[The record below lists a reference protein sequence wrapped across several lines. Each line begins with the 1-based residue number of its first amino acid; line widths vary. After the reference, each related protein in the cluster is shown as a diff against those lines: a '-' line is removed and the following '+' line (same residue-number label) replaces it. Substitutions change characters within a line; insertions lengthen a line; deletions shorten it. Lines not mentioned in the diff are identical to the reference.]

1 MVFIGIILKIGRSMA
16 RIRRKVPKTVQTE
29 NKTMT
34 HSLNSCRRLIWVAVA
49 LLMYFPARSTAQEGG
64 NKPVPTNAA
73 VKLKPT
79 IAAAP
84 TNVVSTNVLTKNL
97 TNTPVKVRFRP
108 PSTGAPSV
116 RLTGGS
122 RGSGDAAIT
131 LDVLAPDDIGVTTQ
145 EQPSLFWY
153 QSRPAE
159 AKFELTLLQE
169 NKVKPLVQVMVDRS
183 AKAGIQRINLADH
196 GARLKLGVEYQ
207 WVVALIT
214 DPDNR
219 STDLVASGVIK
230 RIEPSEAL
238 RENVRQAAPSALPG
252 VYAEAGIWY
261 DALASLS
268 DQVEARPE
276 DAELKASR
284 ADLLS
289 QVGLKAASSF

>member
-1 MVFIGIILKIGRSMA
+1 MATIRLK
-16 RIRRKVPKTVQTE
+16 VLKTVQTE
-29 NKTMT
+29 NETMT
-34 HSLNSCRRLIWVAVA
+34 TSLFSYRRLLWLAVA
-49 LLMYFPARSTAQEGG
+49 LLMHCPVPGMAQERG
-64 NKPVPTNAA
+64 KQAVPTNAA
-73 VKLKPT
+73 VKPKPGL
-79 IAAAP
+79 ANAP
-84 TNVVSTNVLTKNL
+84 TNVVTTNVIAKNL

-122 RGSGDAAIT
+122 RGSGDATIT

-153 QSRPAE
+153 QSKPAD

-169 NKVKPLVQVMVDRS
+169 NKVKPLVQVTVDRS
-183 AKAGIQRINLADH
+183 AKAGIQRIKLSDH
-196 GARLKLGVEYQ
+196 GTKLKLGVEYQ

-230 RIEPSEAL
+230 RIEPTEAL
-238 RENVRQAAPSALPG
+238 KENVLKAAPSALPG
-252 VYAEAGIWY
+252 IYAEAGIWY
-261 DALASLS
+261 DALAALS
-268 DQVEARPE
+268 DQIEARPD
-276 DAELKASR
+276 DADLKATR

-289 QVGLKAASSF
+289 QVGLKAASSL